1 MARFTS
7 KAMIE
12 HYTIKFGP
20 SVSQKEV
27 EKVLNEALHPDELKA
42 IQKFKARIEL
52 VADIDDIHKL

>member
-1 MARFTS
+1 
-7 KAMIE
+7 MIE